1 MKKPDKWLL
10 SLFWILVLH
19 TKTINSFCKKEQD
32 TTKDLYLEYILY
44 RVYTK
49 SKKTN
54 NSIKEMGIRM
64 EQTLIEENT
73 WMANKHRKISF
84 QHH

>member
-1 MKKPDKWLL
+1 MALVTFLDSGTSYKNYKLL
-10 SLFWILVLH
+10 LQKRTRYNKGLVSRIYTLQ
-19 TKTINSFCKKEQD
+19 I
-32 TTKDLYLEYILY
+32 
-44 RVYTK
+44 YTK

-54 NSIKEMGIRM
+54 NSIKEMGITM